1 MPRASWPGL
10 YLRSDSFCYD
20 FMRKLLLFFLL
31 AAAPALAQVSPI
43 IDRTDMPAST
53 AAAPVDSLRLSIGS
67 PVLPTTAPPLSRR
80 GANQTWNYASL
91 VPVSQRIEQFVA
103 LPAVATYQFTFGALL
118 GGVNRATVASPQNLP
133 IPAGTAL
140 PISDPYQFFNTS
152 GAGVTPSTFRSVGY
166 GATVAGFGLPVT
178 YRSQAEQDIIYRFP
192 LSFAS
197 AADSSNS
204 FFSISVPGTGFI
216 SQKRKRVN
224 KPDAWGTLTTPF
236 GTFQTV
242 RVVTRLEDHDSISV
256 GGISQGFDVPVTR
269 EYKWLAK
276 TQHVPVLA
284 ITTMFIGGQ
293 ETVTRVEYRDI
304 YRRII
309 RLGTRDAATNAA
321 LMAYPN
327 PSAVGSGLTL
337 AVPASSGPFTVSA
350 TDVVGRQLFR
360 RSFNGSGGQVQ
371 LGTEVFGNFRGV
383 VLLTVQ
389 TAQGTATRRIVRE

>member
-1 MPRASWPGL
+1 
-10 YLRSDSFCYD
+10 
-20 FMRKLLLFFLL
+20 MRQTLTLSALVVL
-31 AAAPALAQVSPI
+31 PALAQAQVSPI

-53 AAAPVDSLRLSIGS
+53 PATPVDSLRLSVAG
-67 PVLPTTAPPLSRR
+67 PALPASAPPLMRR
-80 GANQTWNYASL
+80 GANQTWNYSGLA
-91 VPVSQRIEQFVA
+91 PTSQRVEQFVA
-103 LPAVATYQFTFGALL
+103 LPAVTTYQFAFGALL

-133 IPAGTAL
+133 VPAGLGL

-152 GAGVTPSTFRSVGY
+152 AAGVTPSTFRSVGY

-204 FFSISVPGTGFI
+204 FFSINVPGTGFL

-224 KPDAWGTLTTPF
+224 KTDAWGTLTTPY

-256 GGISQGFDVPVTR
+256 SGISQGFDVPVTR

-276 TQHVPVLA
+276 TQHVPVLT
-284 ITTMFIGGQ
+284 ITTTLVAGT
-293 ETVTRVEYRDI
+293 ETITNVEYRDI

-309 RLGTRDAATNAA
+309 RTATRDAATDAVFTA
-321 LMAYPN
+321 SPN
-327 PSAVGSGLTL
+327 PSAIGTPLLLT
-337 AVPASSGPFTVSA
+337 VPASSGPLTVSA
-350 TDVVGRQLFR
+350 TDVLGRQLFR
-360 RSFNGSGGQVQ
+360 RSFGSSSGN
-371 LGTEVFGNFRGV
+371 LRIDAEAFGNFRGLL
-383 VLLTVQ
+383 LLTVQ
-389 TAQGTATRRIVRE
+389 TAQGTATRRLVRE

>member
-1 MPRASWPGL
+1 
-10 YLRSDSFCYD
+10 
-20 FMRKLLLFFLL
+20 MRQTLTLFAL
-31 AAAPALAQVSPI
+31 ATLPVLAQAQVSPI

-53 AAAPVDSLRLSIGS
+53 TAAPVDSLRLSVAG
-67 PVLPTTAPPLSRR
+67 PALPASAPPLTRR
-80 GANQTWNYASL
+80 GANQTWNYSGLA
-91 VPVSQRIEQFVA
+91 PTSQRVEQFGA

-118 GGVNRATVASPQNLP
+118 GGANRATVASPQNLP
-133 IPAGTAL
+133 VPAGLPL

-152 GAGVTPSTFRSVGY
+152 AAGVTPSTFRSVGY

-204 FFSISVPGTGFI
+204 FFSINVPGTGFL

-224 KPDAWGTLTTPF
+224 KPDAWGTLTTPY

-256 GGISQGFDVPVTR
+256 SGINQGFDVPVTR

-276 TQHVPVLA
+276 TQHVPVLT
-284 ITTMFIGGQ
+284 ITTTLIAGT
-293 ETVTRVEYRDI
+293 ETVTNVEYRDI

-309 RLGTRDAATNAA
+309 RTATRDAATDAVLTA
-321 LMAYPN
+321 SPN
-327 PSAVGSGLTL
+327 PSAIGTPLLLTVPVGSGPL
-337 AVPASSGPFTVSA
+337 TVSA

-360 RSFNGSGGQVQ
+360 RSFGSNSGM
-371 LGTEVFGNFRGV
+371 LRIEAEAFGTFRGV
-383 VLLTVQ
+383 LLLTVQ
-389 TAQGTATRRIVRE
+389 TARGTATRRVVRE